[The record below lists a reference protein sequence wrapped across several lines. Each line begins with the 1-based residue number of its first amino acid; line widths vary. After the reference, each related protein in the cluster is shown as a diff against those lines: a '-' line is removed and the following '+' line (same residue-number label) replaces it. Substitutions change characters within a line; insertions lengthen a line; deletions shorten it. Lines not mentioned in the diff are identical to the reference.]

1 MVTNATLLL
10 IIVTM
15 SSVASQTFQYS
26 RGWTNGKRD
35 GQKHDE
41 LTLEKIL
48 NPCQMHKLK
57 YLLEGKPLT
66 EKVLTPCHYIEED
79 NEIPKQYGSDRG
91 QDSLYDAF
99 Q

>member
-1 MVTNATLLL
+1 MMTNATLLL
-10 IIVTM
+10 MIVTM

-26 RGWTNGKRD
+26 RGWTNGKRG
-35 GQKHDE
+35 GQKHE

-48 NPCQMHKLK
+48 NPCQMDKLK

-66 EKVLTPCHYIEED
+66 EKILTPCNYIEED
-79 NEIPKQYGSDRG
+79 NELPKRFSSDRG

>member
-1 MVTNATLLL
+1 MVTNTTILL
-10 IIVTM
+10 IVVTM
-15 SSVASQTFQYS
+15 TSVASQTFQYS
-26 RGWTNGKRD
+26 RGWTNGKRN
-35 GQKHDE
+35 GQKNE
-41 LTLEKIL
+41 FSLERIL

-66 EKVLTPCHYIEED
+66 EKILTPCDYLEED
-79 NEIPKQYGSDRG
+79 SDLPKRYKSDPG